1 MRNTFLTIL
10 GSALLAGSLV
20 QAAAA
25 SEHHHGQRAH
35 RAPVTAD
42 QSYRDSNASY
52 QPAPAFR
59 TAPAPVWAAPAVEP
73 DSSYYQ
79 NRGLSAPAGR

>member
-25 SEHHHGQRAH
+25 SEHQKAH
-35 RAPVTAD
+35 RAPVTAK
-42 QSYRDSNASY
+42 QSYRDSNAY
-52 QPAPAFR
+52 FQP
-59 TAPAPVWAAPAVEP
+59 APAPVWAAPAVEP

>member
-10 GSALLAGSLV
+10 GSVLLAGSLV

-25 SEHHHGQRAH
+25 SEHHHGQRPH

-52 QPAPAFR
+52 QPAPA
-59 TAPAPVWAAPAVEP
+59 PVWAAPAVEP
-73 DSSYYQ
+73 DASYYQ